1 MIVADIMNAEP
12 YVLHPDDTL
21 LSSSNFMKEER
32 VRNLPVVDKG
42 GKLLGLITLREIIE
56 ALYSNTPKAVVKDAM
71 LKEIVTVRPETP
83 LKGAIEVMLVNRFGC
98 LPVVDGEKNLLGM
111 ITETDLLKTL
121 YDLTKVPNDFYKFYN
136 VD

>member
-1 MIVADIMNAEP
+1 MIVADIMNSEP
-12 YVLHPDDTL
+12 YVLHPEDTI

-32 VRNLPVVDKG
+32 VRNLPVVDKT

-56 ALYSNTPKAVVKDAM
+56 AAYGNTPKATVKEAM

-83 LKGAIEVMLVNRFGC
+83 LKGAIEVMLMNRFGC
-98 LPVVDGEKNLLGM
+98 LPVIDKDKNLLGM
-111 ITETDLLKTL
+111 ITEADLLKTL
-121 YDLTKVPNDFYKFYN
+121 YDLTKVPDDFYKFYN